1 MDLGYIQITGTV
13 VEQTSETFELSGDCK
28 IIADTLVDDEYVILL
43 EERPNGTYKPA
54 VDKAGI
60 GVVLNSKQPSQLIT
74 GYGYYKLFKSATSS
88 AVAVAA
94 IIP

>member
-1 MDLGYIQITGTV
+1 MDVANIVITAGTAAA
-13 VEQTSETFELSGDCK
+13 TSAAFTLAGEAK
-28 IIADTLVDDEYVILL
+28 IIAGPLVEDEYVILQ
-43 EERPNGTYKPA
+43 EEYPDGTYKDA
-54 VDKAGI
+54 VDKAGT